1 MRTLFIFIALLSVL
15 AACSEKRPAAGH
27 ADHAH
32 EQPKPAP
39 EKYTCPMHPAV
50 VQDGPG
56 KCPICGM
63 DLVPK
68 KAGIELMLSE
78 NQMRLANIT
87 TAAVASQPVGQT
99 IVINGKLALN
109 EEGSSVISSRAAGRV
124 EKLFLKE
131 TGRPVKKGEPLYEL
145 YSETLLTLQREYL
158 LAKAQYDALGK
169 ENPRYATF
177 LKSAEQKLLRY
188 GLTPAQVDQLGKSK
202 VFKERITFLAPASGL
217 ITSIRVAEGQ
227 YVEEGAA
234 LYQLENIG
242 TLWLEA
248 ETYPQETSLVKVGD
262 MISVRVNGYEATP
275 VEAKVTFLSPEYR
288 ANTVVTVLR
297 ATLANPNEIF
307 KPGMQAQVLFT
318 HSSRQ
323 ALALPTDAVIRDAH
337 GAHVYVQT
345 LPGTF
350 EPREVETGLEDFGK
364 VEITSG
370 LSEGDTVAVT
380 GAYLLYSEI
389 VLKKGGDPMAVH
401 QHE

>member
-1 MRTLFIFIALLSVL
+1 
-15 AACSEKRPAAGH
+15 
-27 ADHAH
+27 
-32 EQPKPAP
+32 
-39 EKYTCPMHPAV
+39 MHPAV
-50 VQDGPG
+50 VQEGPG

-68 KAGIELMLSE
+68 KAGIELMLSK

-87 TAAVASQPVGQT
+87 TAAVARQPVGQT
-99 IVINGKLALN
+99 IVINGRLVLN
-109 EEGSSVISSRAAGRV
+109 EEGSSAISSRAAGRI

-158 LAKAQYDALGK
+158 LAKAQYDELGK
-169 ENPRYATF
+169 QHPRYATF

-188 GLTPAQVDQLGKSK
+188 GLTPNQVDQLARSK
-202 VFKERITFLAPASGL
+202 VFTERITFLAPASGL
-217 ITSIRVAEGQ
+217 ITSIRAAEGQ
-227 YVEEGAA
+227 YVEEGAP

-262 MISVRVNGYEATP
+262 MITVRVSGYEATP
-275 VEAKVTFLSPEYR
+275 VEARVTFLSPEYR
-288 ANTVVTVLR
+288 ANTVVTILR
-297 ATLANPNEIF
+297 ATLANPGDLF

-323 ALALPTDAVIRDAH
+323 ALALPIDAVIRDAH

-364 VEITSG
+364 VEITDG

-401 QHE
+401 QHQ